1 MRKDVAKKIV
11 DVLPDSLKNI
21 ASYLKN
27 NFDKSGQDTLDNA
40 TGTIDI
46 LIKLFAQSCVDKYF
60 ENMTKNKLANYGS
73 DMYLKASFCQIQ
85 KSLQTLQQTPE
96 SLDATSIFA
105 LFEDTFIQSMTS
117 FKTKDILTIFTPQY
131 HPIVKIVKE
140 RFILLLKQLHIS
152 DNAIKAFQ
160 RHFNENISATLKETF
175 GSDDYEKHLKE
186 IESFILNENEA
197 KLLHDMYELHHIGFK
212 DDEELCYE
220 TTFAEWKPIA
230 KLHSSDDSLID
241 KTKYDELVKKE
252 TLLTSAEELVESYFQ
267 SIDDKDALSSILFA
281 IADFGKGKTIF
292 LRQYASKLAKTYSET
307 KDGYFPIYFN
317 LRDYST
323 YKSSKTLGVI
333 DEYLA
338 IKYGID
344 IKDDYFRN
352 KRYMFLIDSLDE
364 SGELTKNAID
374 KVIESIK
381 SIHYLDAVKCRKNR
395 IIITSRPF
403 PDGLEVHLRAHNP
416 YEIKDEHGK
425 NIPHY
430 ISIYGFKAEQFNHW
444 LLNSLKSYPKL
455 TEINASGFAKELIDS
470 LQKGKTPIN
479 IHQKLF
485 KDDTLSLEELK
496 RPIFSYMIFQLIIN
510 NVDFSQIGKIGIYLS
525 FLNLLTKE
533 AKHIDDN
540 HYKTNLEDEITYRN
554 ILHAIASLWMYQRV
568 EKEKDCILKKSDI
581 CRVLEIEKDPC
592 QETDK
597 EILERYKQEGV
608 TEIQFLSHSYFG
620 EQDNNLHFQH
630 QSFAEILLAEY
641 YLKVFIMYALDETP
655 KINEARSKLMLGEP
669 TDQTISFFKELILLL
684 KSTVSNEVTPTII
697 EKRRLL
703 FPLIASLA
711 HKKHNKLYC
720 TQLYYE
726 WFRQVKSD
734 EIKSSKIP
742 PQKLLENWA
751 IDEDALEKITFFAKE
766 IIDANTTIISAKSSP
781 AHALFNNELTV
792 LHNKS
797 LKDIPTD
804 IDKWLSLVLGNLL
817 ETKIDTEKKRFFNAR
832 LSNPENL
839 FEMIR
844 NWNYSR
850 QWSAPFWADKYF
862 NGIQMKNNNSS
873 INLECLNFANIDFSY
888 SYLQNLDMS
897 YAMVDH
903 VDFSNCIFKNISL
916 QSTRLINTK
925 FHNIDILGERFE
937 IGFAQFGHGIL
948 IPNTFANC
956 FLNMCQYKNNST
968 KYSQYINYNS
978 SKTFLSSQ
986 IDEFNAI
993 NEIFNTLKGLLQFG
1007 LSKDFF
1013 TLKKIKAWFE
1023 YERKEDKK
1031 KFEALIDT
1039 LK

>member
-1 MRKDVAKKIV
+1 MRKDVTKKIV

-40 TGTIDI
+40 TGTIGI
-46 LIKLFAQSCVDKYF
+46 LIKLFAQNYVDKYF
-60 ENMTKNKLANYGS
+60 EERKKDKLANYGS
-73 DMYLKASFCQIQ
+73 DIYLKASFCQIQ
-85 KSLQTLQQTPE
+85 KSLQSVQQTSE
-96 SLDATSIFA
+96 LLDTTSIFA
-105 LFEDTFIQSMTS
+105 LFEDTFIQASAS
-117 FKTKDILTIFTPQY
+117 FKTENILTIFSPQY

-140 RFILLLKQLHIS
+140 KFISLLKKLHMS
-152 DNAIKAFQ
+152 ESAIKAFQ

-186 IESFILNENEA
+186 IGSFILNENEA

-220 TTFAEWKPIA
+220 KTYAEWKPIA
-230 KLHSSDDSLID
+230 KLHSSDDSFVD
-241 KTKYDELVKKE
+241 KTKYDELVKQE
-252 TLLTSAEELVESYFQ
+252 NQLTSAEELVESYFEN
-267 SIDDKDALSSILFA
+267 INDEEALSSILFA

-292 LRQYASKLAKTYSET
+292 LRQYASKLAKNYIET
-307 KDGYFPIYFN
+307 GEGYFPIYFN

-323 YKSSKTLGVI
+323 YKSNKTLGVI

-344 IKDDYFRN
+344 IKDDYFKN
-352 KRYMFLIDSLDE
+352 KQYIFLIDSLDE

-381 SIHYLDAVKCRKNR
+381 SIQYLNEVKCRKNR
-395 IIITSRPF
+395 IVITSRPF
-403 PDGLEVHLRAHNP
+403 PDGLENHLRAHNP
-416 YEIKDEHGK
+416 YEIKDDHE
-425 NIPHY
+425 NDVPHY

-444 LLNSLKSYPKL
+444 LLNSLKNYPKI
-455 TEINASGFAKELIDS
+455 TEVNATGFAKELIDS
-470 LQKGKTPIN
+470 LQKDKTPID

-485 KDDTLSLEELK
+485 KDNTLSLEELK

-533 AKHIDDN
+533 AKHIDDS
-540 HYKTNLEDEITYRN
+540 HYETNLEDEITYRN
-554 ILHAIASLWMYQRV
+554 ILHAIASLWMYQR
-568 EKEKDCILKKSDI
+568 EQGEQGILKKSDI

-597 EILERYKQEGV
+597 EILARYKKEGV

-655 KINEARSKLMLGEP
+655 KINEARNKLMLGEP

-684 KSTVSNEVTPTII
+684 KSTVSNEATPIII

-720 TQLYYE
+720 TELYYE
-726 WFRQVKSD
+726 WFKQVKID
-734 EIKSSKIP
+734 DIKSSKTP
-742 PQKLLENWA
+742 PLKLLENWA
-751 IDEDALEKITFFAKE
+751 IDEIALEKIITLAKE
-766 IIDANTTIISAKSSP
+766 IIDDKTTILSVKSSL

-792 LHNKS
+792 FHNKS
-797 LKDIPTD
+797 LRDIPTD

-817 ETKIDTEKKRFFNAR
+817 ETDVSEKRFFNAH
-832 LSNPENL
+832 LSHSENL
-839 FEMIR
+839 FEMIC

-850 QWSAPFWADKYF
+850 QWSAPYWAHEYF
-862 NGIQMKNNNSS
+862 NGIQMKNDVEIDLS
-873 INLECLNFANIDFSY
+873 NLRLDFIDFSY
-888 SYLQNLDMS
+888 SLLQNL
-897 YAMVDH
+897 YLY
-903 VDFSNCIFKNISL
+903 NIISL
-916 QSTRLINTK
+916 GASFNECTLNNVSLSSSKLINVK
-925 FHNIDILGERFE
+925 FDNVDILDQGLYVN
-937 IGFAQFGHGIL
+937 FAQIYHGIL
-948 IPNTFANC
+948 MPNPLAHCLGEMSSLESDSMHHNFVHNKI
-956 FLNMCQYKNNST
+956 FLNFSDDYDTSNM
-968 KYSQYINYNS
+968 
-978 SKTFLSSQ
+978 
-986 IDEFNAI
+986 
-993 NEIFNTLKGLLQFG
+993 IFDTLKGLLQFG
-1007 LSKDFF
+1007 LNKNFF
-1013 TLKKIKAWFE
+1013 TIKDIKSWFRYSKKQ
-1023 YERKEDKK
+1023 DKQ

-1039 LK
+1039 LRL

>member
-40 TGTIDI
+40 TGTVGI
-46 LIKLFAQSCVDKYF
+46 LIKLFAQSYVDKYF
-60 ENMTKNKLANYGS
+60 EERKKDKLANYGS

-85 KSLQTLQQTPE
+85 KSLQSVQQTPE
-96 SLDATSIFA
+96 SLDSTSIFA
-105 LFEDTFIQSMTS
+105 LFEDTFIQSSAS
-117 FKTKDILTIFTPQY
+117 FKTEDILTIFSPQY

-140 RFILLLKQLHIS
+140 KFISLLKKLHMS
-152 DNAIKAFQ
+152 ESAIKAFQ

-186 IESFILNENEA
+186 IESFVLNENEA

-220 TTFAEWKPIA
+220 KTYAEWKPID
-230 KLHSSDDSLID
+230 KLHSSDDAMVD
-241 KTKYDELVKKE
+241 KIEYDEFVEKE
-252 TLLTSAEELVESYFQ
+252 TKLTSAEELVESYFQ
-267 SIDDKDALSSILFA
+267 NIDDKDALSSILFA

-307 KDGYFPIYFN
+307 KNGYFPIYFN

-323 YKSSKTLGVI
+323 YKSSNTLGVI
-333 DEYLA
+333 DDYLV

-344 IKDDYFRN
+344 IKDEHFRN
-352 KRYMFLIDSLDE
+352 KPYIFLIDSLDE

-381 SIHYLDAVKCRKNR
+381 SIQYLDAVKCRKNR

-403 PDGLEVHLRAHNP
+403 PDGLETHLRAHHP
-416 YEIKDEHGK
+416 YEIKNDQGK
-425 NIPHY
+425 DIPHY

-444 LLNSLKSYPKL
+444 LRNSLKTHPKI
-455 TEINASGFAKELIDS
+455 TEINATGFAKELIDS
-470 LQKGKTPIN
+470 LKKGKTLIN

-485 KDDTLSLEELK
+485 QDDTLSIEELK

-525 FLNLLTKE
+525 FLRLLTKE

-554 ILHAIASLWMYQRV
+554 ILHAIASLWMYQ
-568 EKEKDCILKKSDI
+568 KEQGEQGILKKSDI
-581 CRVLEIEKDPC
+581 CRVLDGKPS
-592 QETDK
+592 QEADK
-597 EILERYKQEGV
+597 EILERYKKEGV

-641 YLKVFIMYALDETP
+641 YLKVFIKYALDKTLN
-655 KINEARSKLMLGEP
+655 IDEARSKLLLGEP
-669 TDQTISFFKELILLL
+669 TDQTISFLKELILLL
-684 KSTVSNEVTPTII
+684 KSTVSIETTPTII

-703 FPLIASLA
+703 FPLMASLS
-711 HKKHNKLYC
+711 HDKHNTLFSDK
-720 TQLYYE
+720 LYYE
-726 WFRQVKSD
+726 WFKPVKSD
-734 EIKSSKIP
+734 EIKSSKTP
-742 PQKLLENWA
+742 PRKLLENWA
-751 IDEDALEKITFFAKE
+751 IDEDALEKILFLAKE
-766 IIDANTTIISAKSSP
+766 IIDAKTTILSAKSSP

-792 LHNKS
+792 FHNKS
-797 LKDIPTD
+797 LSSIPTD

-817 ETKIDTEKKRFFNAR
+817 ETQIDTEEKRFFNAR

-850 QWSAPFWADKYF
+850 GWSAPSWATDYF
-862 NGIQMKNNNSS
+862 IGIKIKDIHEIMYFSN
-873 INLECLNFANIDFSY
+873 LNFSNIDFSY
-888 SYLQNLDMS
+888 SFFHHFELVETNL
-897 YAMVDH
+897 
-903 VDFSNCIFKNISL
+903 SNVSFNQCVFDNVLLSVCQL
-916 QSTRLINTK
+916 RYTTFDDIN
-925 FHNIDILGERFE
+925 ILGEYFL
-937 IGFAQFGHGIL
+937 IGFSQIRSGIF
-948 IPNTFANC
+948 IPKCLADCFAE
-956 FLNMCQYKNNST
+956 MCNIESSSKNGG
-968 KYSQYINYNS
+968 YVNYGS
-978 SKTFLSSQ
+978 SKTFLNFSDNDEVSS
-986 IDEFNAI
+986 
-993 NEIFNTLKGLLQFG
+993 EIFNTLKGLLQFG
-1007 LSKDFF
+1007 LNKNFF
-1013 TLKKIKAWFE
+1013 TLEDIKSWFE
-1023 YERKEDKK
+1023 YERDEDKE
-1031 KFEALIDT
+1031 KFEALLDT
-1039 LK
+1039 LKE

>member
-40 TGTIDI
+40 TGTVGI
-46 LIKLFAQSCVDKYF
+46 LIKLFAQSYVDKYF
-60 ENMTKNKLANYGS
+60 EERKKDKLANYGS

-85 KSLQTLQQTPE
+85 KSLQSVQQTPE
-96 SLDATSIFA
+96 FLDSTSIFA
-105 LFEDTFIQSMTS
+105 LFEDTFIQSKTS
-117 FKTKDILTIFTPQY
+117 FQTKDILTIFTPQY

-140 RFILLLKQLHIS
+140 KFISLLKKFNMS

-186 IESFILNENEA
+186 IESFVLNENEA

-220 TTFAEWKPIA
+220 KTFAEWKPIT
-230 KLHSSDDSLID
+230 KLHSSDDSFVD
-241 KTKYDELVKKE
+241 KTKYDELVNKE
-252 TLLTSAEELVESYFQ
+252 TQLTSAEELVESYFQ
-267 SIDDKDALSSILFA
+267 NIDDKDALSSILFA

-338 IKYGID
+338 IKYGIN
-344 IKDDYFRN
+344 IKDDYFKN
-352 KRYMFLIDSLDE
+352 KKYIFLIDSLDE

-381 SIHYLDAVKCRKNR
+381 SIQYLNEVKCRKNR

-403 PDGLEVHLRAHNP
+403 PDGLENHLRAHHP
-416 YEIKDEHGK
+416 YEIKDDHGK

-430 ISIYGFKAEQFNHW
+430 ISIYGFKAEQFHHW

-455 TEINASGFAKELIDS
+455 TEINATGFAKVMIDS
-470 LQKGKTPIN
+470 LQTGKTPID

-485 KDDTLSLEELK
+485 QDDTLSLEELK

-540 HYKTNLEDEITYRN
+540 HYETNLEDEITYRN
-554 ILHAIASLWMYQRV
+554 ILHAIASLWMYQ
-568 EKEKDCILKKSDI
+568 KEQGEQGILKKSDI
-581 CRVLEIEKDPC
+581 CRVLDGKSSLEA
-592 QETDK
+592 DK
-597 EILERYKQEGV
+597 EILERYKKEGV

-641 YLKVFIMYALDETP
+641 YLKVFIKYALDKTLN
-655 KINEARSKLMLGEP
+655 IDEARSKLMLGEP
-669 TDQTISFFKELILLL
+669 TGQTISFFKELILLL
-684 KSTVSNEVTPTII
+684 KSTVSKESTATII
-697 EKRRLL
+697 EKRKLL
-703 FPLIASLA
+703 FPLMASLA
-711 HKKHNKLYC
+711 HNKHNTLWSDKLYY
-720 TQLYYE
+720 T
-726 WFRQVKSD
+726 WFEKIVPSD
-734 EIKSSKIP
+734 IKSSKIP

-751 IDEDALEKITFFAKE
+751 IDEDALEKIIILAKE
-766 IIDANTTIISAKSSP
+766 IIDDKTTILSTKSSS
-781 AHALFNNELTV
+781 AHALFNNELTIFY
-792 LHNKS
+792 NKS
-797 LKDIPTD
+797 LNSIPPD

-817 ETKIDTEKKRFFNAR
+817 GTNVSEKQFFNTR

-850 QWSAPFWADKYF
+850 QWSTPFWAHSYF
-862 NGIQMKNNNSS
+862 NGIKMHNSNV
-873 INLECLNFANIDFSY
+873 IHLQFLNLANIDFSY
-888 SYLQNLDMS
+888 SHLQNLYMPDTF
-897 YAMVDH
+897 AGNVKFNH
-903 VDFSNCIFKNISL
+903 CILENTTLTSSKIMD
-916 QSTRLINTK
+916 TK
-925 FHNIDILGERFE
+925 FNNVTILGQQFE
-937 IGFAQFGHGIL
+937 IGFAYIGHNL
-948 IPNTFANC
+948 FIPITLANC
-956 FLNMCQYKNNST
+956 LLNMNPYEEHLSQYSH
-968 KYSQYINYNS
+968 YINYNS

-986 IDEFNAI
+986 INQFNAI
-993 NEIFNTLKGLLQFG
+993 NTIFNTLKGLLQFG
-1007 LSKDFF
+1007 LKKNFF
-1013 TLKKIKAWFE
+1013 TLVDIKSWFD
-1023 YERKEDKK
+1023 YEREEDRET
-1031 KFEALIDT
+1031 FEALIDT
-1039 LK
+1039 LKE